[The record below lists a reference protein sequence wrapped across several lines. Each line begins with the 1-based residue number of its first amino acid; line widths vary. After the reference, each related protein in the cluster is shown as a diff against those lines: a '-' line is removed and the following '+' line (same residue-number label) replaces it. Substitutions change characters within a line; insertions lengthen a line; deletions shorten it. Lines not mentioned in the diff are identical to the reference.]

1 MFSLDP
7 SATYLMPVHFG
18 PRYTGEK
25 SSGWYHDVTVLAVPF
40 RTERAS
46 IEALLPSCF
55 EVADDAV
62 VTVYYA
68 CNKNIDWLAGH
79 GYNMVGV
86 NARAVFLGADS
97 PLEGNYSLVIWENLA
112 DPILVGREVQGI
124 PKLYADIPEH
134 LIEEGVWRCSAS
146 HFGNKIVDLCAHDFV
161 EVPTEQVAAARTA
174 QEGKEHP
181 LTWRYIPAVGGYG
194 APSVSEAVTFPS
206 ENIYSC
212 VMVGE
217 GTVRWNNLR
226 WEDNPTQFHIVNT
239 LEQLPVL
246 EYLPAI
252 VTRGSTNLVLPENW
266 TRSISTI
273 PVSR

>member
-7 SATYLMPVHFG
+7 SATYLMPAHFG
-18 PRYTGEK
+18 PRYTGNK

-46 IEALLPSCF
+46 IEALLPPGF
-55 EVADDAV
+55 EVADEAV

-134 LIEEGVWRCSAS
+134 LIEEGVWRCSAN
-146 HFGNKIVDLCAHDFV
+146 HFGNKIVDLFAHDFV
-161 EVPTEQVAAARTA
+161 EVPTEQVAAARRA

-194 APSVSEAVTFPS
+194 SPSVSEAVTFPS
-206 ENIYSC
+206 ENIYSS

-217 GTVRWNNLR
+217 GTVKWTSLR
-226 WEDNPTQFHIVNT
+226 WEDNPTQFHIVNA
-239 LEQLPVL
+239 LGQLPVL

>member
-7 SATYLMPVHFG
+7 SATYLMPAHFG
-18 PRYTGEK
+18 PRYTGNK

-46 IEALLPSCF
+46 IEALLPPGF
-55 EVADDAV
+55 EVADEAV

-134 LIEEGVWRCSAS
+134 LIEEGVWRCSAN
-146 HFGNKIVDLCAHDFV
+146 HFGNKIVDLFAHDFV

-194 APSVSEAVTFPS
+194 SPSVSEAVTFPS
-206 ENIYSC
+206 ENIYSS

-217 GTVRWNNLR
+217 GTVKWTSLR
-226 WEDNPTQFHIVNT
+226 WEDNPTQFHIVNA
-239 LEQLPVL
+239 LGQLPVL

>member
-7 SATYLMPVHFG
+7 SATYLMPAHFG

-25 SSGWYHDVTVLAVPF
+25 SSGWYRDVTVLAVPF

-46 IEALLPSCF
+46 LERLLPPGF

-86 NARAVFLGADS
+86 NARSVFLGADS

-161 EVPTEQVAAARTA
+161 EVPTEQVAAARQA

-194 APSVSEAVTFPS
+194 PPSVSEAVTFPS
-206 ENIYSC
+206 ENIYSS

-217 GTVRWNNLR
+217 GTVSWNNLT

-266 TRSISTI
+266 TRSLSTVD
-273 PVSR
+273 PR